1 MLETDP
7 LFRPPGVEW
16 RALSPN
22 YLKLKMLMIFITW
35 PILIALAVVPL
46 ALWVP
51 GPAWWIALGALL
63 VIWLWRIL
71 RQPRAARRWGYAETD
86 TDVYI
91 THGLAWRTLTGVPYG
106 RMQLVNVQ
114 SGPIERS
121 FDLASVELVTSSTSG
136 TITIPGLS
144 REDAAALR
152 DRLME
157 RGELLQAGI

>member
-1 MLETDP
+1 MVETDP

-35 PILIALAVVPL
+35 PILIAIAVVPL

-51 GPAWWIALGALL
+51 GPAWWIALAALL

-71 RQPRAARRWGYAETD
+71 RQPRAARRWGYAETE

>member
-1 MLETDP
+1 MVETDP

-35 PILIALAVVPL
+35 PILIAIAVVPL

-71 RQPRAARRWGYAETD
+71 RQPRAARRWGYAETE

-144 REDAAALR
+144 REDAASLR

>member
-1 MLETDP
+1 MPDSDP

-16 RALSPN
+16 QALSPN
-22 YLKLKMLMIFITW
+22 YLKLKLLMIGITW
-35 PILIALAVVPL
+35 PILIAIAVVPL
-46 ALWVP
+46 ALWGP
-51 GPAWWIALGALL
+51 GPSWWIVLVALL
-63 VIWLWRIL
+63 LVWAWRFV

-91 THGLAWRTLTGVPYG
+91 THGLAWRQLTGVPYG

-121 FDLASVELVTSSTSG
+121 FGLASVELVTSSTSG
-136 TITIPGLS
+136 TITIPGLA

>member
-1 MLETDP
+1 MAAMEE
-7 LFRPPGVEW
+7 LFRPPGAQW
-16 RALSPN
+16 QALSPN
-22 YLKLKMLMIFITW
+22 YLKLKMIMIATVW
-35 PILIALAVVPL
+35 PILIAVATLPLVLWAPDPVWWAVLAFL
-46 ALWVP
+46 
-51 GPAWWIALGALL
+51 LL
-63 VIWLWRIL
+63 VWAWRIV

-86 TDVYI
+86 TDIYI
-91 THGLAWRTLTGVPYG
+91 TRGLAWRQLTGVPYG

-114 SGPIERS
+114 SGPLERS
-121 FDLASVELVTSSTSG
+121 FNLASVEMVTSSTSG